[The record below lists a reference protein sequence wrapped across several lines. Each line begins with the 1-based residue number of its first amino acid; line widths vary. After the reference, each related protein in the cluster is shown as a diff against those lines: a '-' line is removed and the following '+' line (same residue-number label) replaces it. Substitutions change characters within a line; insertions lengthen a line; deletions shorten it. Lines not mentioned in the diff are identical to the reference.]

1 MARVRDAGHA
11 EPGAAGPA
19 ADAVIRK
26 DALAGAG
33 VNALINAAISG
44 FLLAGKGPQVLSV
57 DSIASTE
64 HTVLGSAVTLAVSLA
79 FILATITFFT
89 FRKKAAGQAAK
100 ALLERP
106 YFFFG
111 LRQALGGALFMF
123 GTVVALAVLWQRF
136 FGTLTVSTPVAAAI
150 AGLVFRTERH
160 VNIGHGIFTCRGQ
173 ETPTVRAY
181 RGRSA

>member
-1 MARVRDAGHA
+1 VS
-11 EPGAAGPA
+11 GATR
-19 ADAVIRK
+19 AVASTIRK

-33 VNALINAAISG
+33 ISSVINGAISAWT
-44 FLLAGKGPQVLSV
+44 LAGKGPHVLSA

-79 FILATITFFT
+79 FILATINFFT
-89 FRKKAAGQAAK
+89 FRKKAAGQAAS
-100 ALLERP
+100 ALPERP

-150 AGLVFRTERH
+150 AGLVAGVASYHSSVRTS
-160 VNIGHGIFTCRGQ
+160 TALLRGW
-173 ETPTVRAY
+173 
-181 RGRSA
+181 

>member
-1 MARVRDAGHA
+1 M
-11 EPGAAGPA
+11 
-19 ADAVIRK
+19 
-26 DALAGAG
+26 LG
-33 VNALINAAISG
+33 V
-44 FLLAGKGPQVLSV
+44 
-57 DSIASTE
+57 
-64 HTVLGSAVTLAVSLA
+64 AVTLAVSLA

-89 FRKKAAGQAAK
+89 FRKKAAGQALAAK

-150 AGLVFRTERH
+150 AGLVAGVAAYHASVRTSTALLREW
-160 VNIGHGIFTCRGQ
+160 
-173 ETPTVRAY
+173 
-181 RGRSA
+181 